1 MNRQFSFVPCK
12 FEKTVLYVNA
22 ASDRAISEVLYG
34 FVDWRSRSSE
44 GSEGDPTWCVAPQK
58 ETFSGC

>member
-1 MNRQFSFVPCK
+1 M
-12 FEKTVLYVNA
+12 LYINA

-44 GSEGDPTWCVAPQK
+44 GSEGDPTWCVAPPK